1 MVVVGACR
9 VPERVAGGLDSIFAG
24 IFGVSGCPILARLR
38 PIQVVLAGETDYVEL
53 DRDPAMGPFPAF
65 RVRVQ
70 GDGHV
75 DWDGEQCVA
84 VVGKRQ
90 GRIDPQD
97 AKALIERFQS
107 RGFCRL
113 CRNYLPDATDLG
125 ARRFTLSVRG
135 ERQDVAEC
143 SRRAPQVFDDL
154 DKDVVRR
161 RMWTSGLGMYRSAQ
175 RASLM
180 RNGGYGPGLKA
191 LNEAREYSEA

>member
-1 MVVVGACR
+1 MHWTKWSWLALAGFLSVLLVAWILFS
-9 VPERVAGGLDSIFAG
+9 PEL
-24 IFGVSGCPILARLR
+24 FGVSGCPILARLR

-154 DKDVVRR
+154 DKDVVQTAHVDEWIGDVTDRR
-161 RMWTSGLGMYRSAQ
+161 CVYR
-175 RASLM
+175 
-180 RNGGYGPGLKA
+180 
-191 LNEAREYSEA
+191 